1 MDPKTTD
8 PWGGDEFDPDTVLAS
23 IAKLGT
29 TNRTKLIR
37 FYFPGI
43 KYEVQ
48 FSHRIQT
55 ITLIPTET
63 VDIFFDIVSTLG

>member
-8 PWGGDEFDPDTVLAS
+8 PWGGDEFDPDTFLAS
-23 IAKLGT
+23 IAKLRR

-48 FSHRIQT
+48 FSHRI
-55 ITLIPTET
+55 
-63 VDIFFDIVSTLG
+63 

>member
-8 PWGGDEFDPDTVLAS
+8 PWGGDEFDPDTFLAS

-48 FSHRIQT
+48 FSPSDLDYHFNSDR
-55 ITLIPTET
+55 
-63 VDIFFDIVSTLG
+63 DC